1 MTNDTQKQSTKETTN
16 EATGKNE
23 EHLPEWVRVFED
35 LEREAK
41 ELYADGRVKIIV
53 PKRQPRKRS

>member
-1 MTNDTQKQSTKETTN
+1 MTNDTQQQTTKEQAN
-16 EATGKNE
+16 DATEKKE

-53 PKRQPRKRS
+53 PKRKPRKRS